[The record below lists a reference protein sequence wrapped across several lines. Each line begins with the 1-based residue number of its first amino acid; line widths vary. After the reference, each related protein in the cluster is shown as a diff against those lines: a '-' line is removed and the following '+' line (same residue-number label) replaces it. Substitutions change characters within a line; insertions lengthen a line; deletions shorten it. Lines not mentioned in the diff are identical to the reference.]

1 VFGSNKLNIISKS
14 NDPYSI
20 VIPNIPINKNISP
33 NLLIKNALRAAL
45 FAKTLVYQKF
55 IKK

>member
-1 VFGSNKLNIISKS
+1 MISKS

-33 NLLIKNALRAAL
+33 NLLIKKALRAAL
-45 FAKTLVYQKF
+45 FAKTLVYQKL